1 MANATSEEQA
11 PGIAAVFNR
20 VAMGYDRQALRFFPY
35 SADKM
40 VARLKPKPGEKVL
53 DVATGTGAV
62 ALAAAQAVGAGGR
75 VVGIDIAEAMLA
87 EAEKKIRKFGIN
99 NIDLHTMDASALDFR
114 SGYFDS
120 VTCAYALFFLPDMQ
134 AGLNEWKR
142 VLKPGGSII
151 FTSFGP
157 AAFRPMLDLFMARL
171 ALHDV
176 VTDPAAGARLNDPA
190 QCRQLLAAAG
200 LTDVEVV
207 TEQLGYHLKDA
218 TEWWEIVYNAGLRGM
233 LDKLAPHSRD
243 VFQREHLQEVGELV
257 TESGLWLNVETL
269 FSVGRKPSV

>member
-1 MANATSEEQA
+1 MASATPEEQTQ
-11 PGIAAVFNR
+11 GIAAVFNR
-20 VAMGYDRQALRFFPY
+20 VAQGYDRPALRFFSY

-40 VARLKPKPGEKVL
+40 VARLNPQLGEKIL

-62 ALAAAQAVGAGGR
+62 ALAAAQAVGASGR

-87 EAEKKIRKFGIN
+87 QAEEKIRKFGIS
-99 NIDLHTMDASALDFR
+99 NIDLHTMDATALDFR

-120 VTCAYALFFLPDMQ
+120 VACAYALFFLPDMQ
-134 AGLNEWKR
+134 AGLNEWRR
-142 VLKPGGSII
+142 VLKPGGSVM

-171 ALHDV
+171 AHHGV
-176 VTDPAAGARLNDPA
+176 VTDPAASARLKDPA
-190 QCRQLLAAAG
+190 RCRQLLTAAG
-200 LTDVEVV
+200 LTDIEIV

-218 TEWWEIVYNAGLRGM
+218 TDWWEIIYNAGFRGM

-243 VFQREHLQEVGELV
+243 VFQHEHVQEVEKLV
-257 TESGLWLNVETL
+257 TESGLWLDVETL
-269 FSVGRKPSV
+269 FSFGRKPPE

>member
-1 MANATSEEQA
+1 MASAPSTDPAQA
-11 PGIAAVFNR
+11 IASVFNR
-20 VAMGYDRQALRFFPY
+20 VAMGYDRQALRFFSY

-40 VARLKPKPGEKVL
+40 VARLNPKAGEKLL

-99 NIDLHTMDASALDFR
+99 NVDLHTMDASALDFR
-114 SGYFDS
+114 AGYFDA

-134 AGLNEWKR
+134 AGLQEWKR
-142 VLKPGGSII
+142 VLKPGGSVI

-176 VTDPAAGARLNDPA
+176 ATDPAAGARLNDPM
-190 QCRQLLAAAG
+190 QCRQLLTAAG

-218 TEWWEIVYNAGLRGM
+218 AEWWEVVYNAGLRGM
-233 LDKLAPHSRD
+233 LDKLAPHKRD
-243 VFQREHLQEVGELV
+243 VFQREHMQEVQALV
-257 TESGLWLNVETL
+257 TDPGLWLNVETL
-269 FSVGRKPSV
+269 FSYARKPLA

>member
-1 MANATSEEQA
+1 MASAPSTDPAQA
-11 PGIAAVFNR
+11 IASVFNR
-20 VAMGYDRQALRFFPY
+20 VAMGYDRQALRFFSY

-40 VARLKPKPGEKVL
+40 VTRLNPKAGEKLL

-99 NIDLHTMDASALDFR
+99 NVDLHTMDASALDFR
-114 SGYFDS
+114 AGYFDA

-134 AGLNEWKR
+134 AGLQEWKR
-142 VLKPGGSII
+142 VLKPGGSVI

-176 VTDPAAGARLNDPA
+176 ATDPAAGARLNDPT
-190 QCRQLLAAAG
+190 QCRQLLTAAG

-218 TEWWEIVYNAGLRGM
+218 AEWWEIVYNAGLRGM
-233 LDKLAPHSRD
+233 LDKLAPHKRD
-243 VFQREHLQEVGELV
+243 VFQREHMQEVQALV
-257 TESGLWLNVETL
+257 TDPGLWLNVETL
-269 FSVGRKPSV
+269 FSYARKPLA

>member
-1 MANATSEEQA
+1 MANATSQEEA

-20 VAMGYDRQALRFFPY
+20 VAQGYDRQALRFFPH

-40 VARLKPKPGEKVL
+40 IARLKPKPGEKIL

-62 ALAAAQAVGAGGR
+62 ALAAAQAVGASGR

-87 EAEKKIRKFGIN
+87 EAEKKIRKFGIS
-99 NIDLHTMDASALDFR
+99 NIDLHTMDATALDFR
-114 SGYFDS
+114 SSYFDS

-134 AGLNEWKR
+134 AALTEWKR
-142 VLKPGGSII
+142 VLKLGGNII

-190 QCRQLLAAAG
+190 HCRQLLTAAG
-200 LTDVEVV
+200 LIDVEVV

-233 LDKLAPHSRD
+233 LDKLAPHSRE
-243 VFQREHLQEVGELV
+243 VFEREHLQEVAELV
-257 TESGLWLNVETL
+257 TETGLWLNVETL
-269 FSVGRKPSV
+269 FSFGRRPSV

>member
-1 MANATSEEQA
+1 MASATSTEQTQ
-11 PGIAAVFNR
+11 GIAAVFNR
-20 VAMGYDRQALRFFPY
+20 VASGYDRQALRFFSC
-35 SADKM
+35 SANKM
-40 VARLKPKPGEKVL
+40 VARLNPQPGEKVL

-62 ALAAAQAVGAGGR
+62 ALAAAQAVGASGR
-75 VVGIDIAEAMLA
+75 VVGIDLAEAMLA
-87 EAEKKIRKFGIN
+87 QAEKKIRKFGIS
-99 NIDLHTMDASALDFR
+99 NIDLHTMDAAALDFR

-142 VLKPGGSII
+142 VLKPGGNVI

-171 ALHDV
+171 EHHGVA
-176 VTDPAAGARLNDPA
+176 TDPAAGARLNDPA
-190 QCRQLLAAAG
+190 QCHQLLTTAG
-200 LTDVEVV
+200 LTETEVV

-243 VFQREHLQEVGELV
+243 VFQREHMLEVAELV
-257 TESGLWLNVETL
+257 TEPGLWLNVETL
-269 FSVGRKPSV
+269 FSFGRKPPG